1 MLFGAPAMHPVTAR
15 KGGSATMG
23 QNTWPH
29 FKPNLLC
36 IAPPPFSPTAPP
48 AGASYLLGYLKA
60 QGCQDFDFLDLRLG
74 VPDSY
79 SPTYTYTGAFAEAFV
94 HDIPDLP
101 LVLQLIRSF
110 ERGESLIP
118 PRSDLLERYCF
129 ERGMSLIYLHNYLRS
144 LNRYFAHVF

>member
-1 MLFGAPAMHPVTAR
+1 MKA
-15 KGGSATMG
+15 SASMS
-23 QNTWPH
+23 H
-29 FKPNLLC
+29 SASSDFKPNLLC

-60 QGCQDFDFLDLRLG
+60 QGCHDFDFLDLRLG

-110 ERGESLIP
+110 DDGESLVP
-118 PRSDLLERYCF
+118 QRTDLLERYCF
-129 ERGMSLIYLHNYLRS
+129 ERGMSLIYLRNYLAS
-144 LNRYFAHVF
+144 LNRYFA